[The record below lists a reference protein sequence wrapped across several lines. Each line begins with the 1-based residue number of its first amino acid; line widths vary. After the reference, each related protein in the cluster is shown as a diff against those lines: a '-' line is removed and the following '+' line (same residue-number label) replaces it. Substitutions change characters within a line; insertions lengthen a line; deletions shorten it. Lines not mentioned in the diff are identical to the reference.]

1 MENIVLK
8 TERTEMKFPLAFV
21 TAEQIVT
28 AINSAE
34 TVRYMT
40 SVPGNIY
47 SIDDANAFLGFLE
60 VTRKSDRY
68 LELGVFDLKTDEF
81 IGMCSLE
88 EIDNENKTCELGY
101 WLSRDYVGKGYTY
114 ECSSELIKHAKEVL
128 KMKKIFAFVVC
139 EHIKS
144 ISLLSRLG
152 YEKVDF
158 LPHDIKNKGEFVNRY
173 KFELN
178 LTE

>member
-47 SIDDANAFLGFLE
+47 SIDDANAFW
-60 VTRKSDRY
+60 
-68 LELGVFDLKTDEF
+68 VF
-81 IGMCSLE
+81 
-88 EIDNENKTCELGY
+88 
-101 WLSRDYVGKGYTY
+101 
-114 ECSSELIKHAKEVL
+114 
-128 KMKKIFAFVVC
+128 
-139 EHIKS
+139 
-144 ISLLSRLG
+144 
-152 YEKVDF
+152 
-158 LPHDIKNKGEFVNRY
+158 
-173 KFELN
+173 
-178 LTE
+178 